1 MIYPILG
8 FVDNDN
14 MIYVFQNG
22 QHFESTSFE
31 IFNQDKNQSQKYI
44 DSEGCVYKIKN
55 VENLGFKGFFG
66 FSLLLKGRQ
75 IKIRTEFYSVTEKVS
90 LEDLK
95 SELLEKIDKKKSY
108 WKTSWD
114 ISELKQQINIAGNFK
129 ELFLIL
135 K

>member
-1 MIYPILG
+1 MLNVPQAYYP
-8 FVDNDN
+8 
-14 MIYVFQNG
+14 
-22 QHFESTSFE
+22 
-31 IFNQDKNQSQKYI
+31 
-44 DSEGCVYKIKN
+44 
-55 VENLGFKGFFG
+55 
-66 FSLLLKGRQ
+66 
-75 IKIRTEFYSVTEKVS
+75 VTEKVS